1 LVGGEVCRN
10 SSCIL
15 AAALVMSMR
24 SVTISP
30 PSLQQQERGVP
41 CKLMPRQGFRVW
53 CSQCYQQLVLVHV
66 GMRAE
71 GTYSKFRKPPAA
83 GDEASLQVRSS

>member
-1 LVGGEVCRN
+1 LVGGEVCRK

-30 PSLQQQERGVP
+30 PSLQHQ
-41 CKLMPRQGFRVW
+41 K
-53 CSQCYQQLVLVHV
+53 
-66 GMRAE
+66 
-71 GTYSKFRKPPAA
+71 
-83 GDEASLQVRSS
+83 